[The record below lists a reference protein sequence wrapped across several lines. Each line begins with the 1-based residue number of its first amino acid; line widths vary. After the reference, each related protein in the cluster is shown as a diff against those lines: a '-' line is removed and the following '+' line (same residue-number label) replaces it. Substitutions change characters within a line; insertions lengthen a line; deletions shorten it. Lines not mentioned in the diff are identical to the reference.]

1 MSFFSLETR
10 ANTRWNMIRTVTDAK
25 VAFETV
31 FHIVTQD
38 RRQQC
43 YKYNELKVS
52 IYACMYHYKRAR
64 TRVRTHTERERE
76 RV

>member
-1 MSFFSLETR
+1 
-10 ANTRWNMIRTVTDAK
+10 MIRTVMDAK
-25 VAFETV
+25 VAFETI

-52 IYACMYHYKRAR
+52 IYACMYRYTRAR
-64 TRVRTHTERERE
+64 VERESLRFVHSFQNE
-76 RV
+76 EKCT

>member
-1 MSFFSLETR
+1 
-10 ANTRWNMIRTVTDAK
+10 MIRTVTDAK

-52 IYACMYHYKRAR
+52 TCACMYRYKHVRAR
-64 TRVRTHTERERE
+64 TRPRAHRERERE
-76 RV
+76 REFETICSFISK